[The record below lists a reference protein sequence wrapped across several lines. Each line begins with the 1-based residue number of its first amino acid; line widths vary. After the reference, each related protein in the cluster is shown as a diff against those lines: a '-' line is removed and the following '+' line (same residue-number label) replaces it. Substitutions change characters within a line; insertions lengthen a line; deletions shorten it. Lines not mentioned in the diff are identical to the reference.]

1 MMHKKA
7 TDFISFLYKSIYFG
21 GKKGYNILNN
31 SNFGRFNMLSLINI
45 LINVPITLIALTGHE
60 FAHAWVS
67 TKLGDPTPR
76 YEGRLSLNPMA
87 HLDITGTIL
96 MILTGFGWAKPVSIN
111 PTYYKDRKKGMALTA
126 VAGPLSNFIMA
137 FFGVLIGTL
146 ILILGNFLGWSES
159 VLRNVNMLFYL
170 FAFRNLCFMVFNLIP
185 IPPLDGSKVLGLFIP
200 NRTYYT
206 ILQYERYS
214 IILIMILSLTGVFN
228 SIIGGGV
235 SAVFGLISR
244 AVSVIVSPII

>member
-1 MMHKKA
+1 M
-7 TDFISFLYKSIYFG
+7 FSF
-21 GKKGYNILNN
+21 
-31 SNFGRFNMLSLINI
+31 INI

-111 PTYYKDRKKGMALTA
+111 PSYYRDRKKGMALTA
-126 VAGPLSNFIMA
+126 IAGPLSNFLMA
-137 FFGVLIGTL
+137 FFGVLVGTL
-146 ILILGNFLGWSES
+146 LLIIGNSLGFNES
-159 VLRNVNMLFYL
+159 VLRNINMIFYL

-228 SIIGGGV
+228 SVIGGGV
-235 SAVFGLISR
+235 SAVFSLISR

>member
-1 MMHKKA
+1 
-7 TDFISFLYKSIYFG
+7 
-21 GKKGYNILNN
+21 
-31 SNFGRFNMLSLINI
+31 MLSLINI

-60 FAHAWVS
+60 FAHALVS

-76 YEGRLSLNPMA
+76 YEGRLTLNPLA
-87 HLDITGTIL
+87 HLDVTGTIL
-96 MILTGFGWAKPVSIN
+96 MILTGFGWAKPVGVN
-111 PTYYKDRKKGMALTA
+111 PMYYKDRKKGMAITA
-126 VAGPLSNFIMA
+126 IAGPVANFIMA
-137 FFGVLIGTL
+137 FLGVLIGTVLL
-146 ILILGNFLGWSES
+146 IIGNSLGWSYS
-159 VLRNVNMLFYL
+159 VLSNINMVFYL

-200 NRTYYT
+200 GRTYYK

-228 SIIGGGV
+228 SVIGGGV
-235 SAVFGLISR
+235 GAVFSMISK